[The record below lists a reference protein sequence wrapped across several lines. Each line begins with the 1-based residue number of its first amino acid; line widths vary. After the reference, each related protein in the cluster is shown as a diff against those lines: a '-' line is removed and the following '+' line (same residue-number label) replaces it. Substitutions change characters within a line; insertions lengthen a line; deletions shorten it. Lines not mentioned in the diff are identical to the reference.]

1 MAIRAPDGAN
11 NRWRGSLNV
20 QCSPLL
26 VHFLIYAF
34 SSPDGFLFVPSAH
47 ILSLFV
53 FLLLLVLYLYQ
64 ADMCFFWFC
73 FCISSLD
80 GFLFVPSRHM
90 FLLILFFV
98 LLADKAKTKKSQGWY
113 RLVHPLVVWGKLHGP
128 PLLLLQSAR
137 KPPDEGAEAPLAPSR
152 TRTSIS
158 MHWVRSEGR
167 HFEYDHFYGRQSF
180 LFVEVWIMKWIL
192 SARKSLSGVFS
203 CWQTAADPFLSF
215 SQKVRWG
222 HTTQPEIY

>member
-1 MAIRAPDGAN
+1 M
-11 NRWRGSLNV
+11 
-20 QCSPLL
+20 QCSVLAIIL
-26 VHFLIYAF
+26 VHFLIYAL

-137 KPPDEGAEAPLAPSR
+137 KPPDEGAGAPQGPAHLFQCTEQDQREDILNMMISTEDRVPYLLKCGLWSWNEVCTQVIEQSVSSLTNRRRSLLEPKSESTLR
-152 TRTSIS
+152 T
-158 MHWVRSEGR
+158 H
-167 HFEYDHFYGRQSF
+167 Y
-180 LFVEVWIMKWIL
+180 
-192 SARKSLSGVFS
+192 
-203 CWQTAADPFLSF
+203 
-215 SQKVRWG
+215 
-222 HTTQPEIY
+222 